1 MKNKI
6 RVAIAGVGSSR
17 SQDDDCFHCGSMKG
31 IGIIDLYLYQE
42 IPSMVEYDR
51 MSHSNNI
58 EDIAVMYD
66 EKVAG

>member
-1 MKNKI
+1 
-6 RVAIAGVGSSR
+6 
-17 SQDDDCFHCGSMKG
+17 MKG